1 MRKDR
6 FVGGFQI
13 PKGQEDHAMRQK
25 SLCYRLLPR
34 CRGRFIVAALIAF
47 ASGLLL
53 VASAPD
59 AIATGATVPMPVRPT
74 LTSVRVAR
82 HLPAQSIWMEVT
94 AYCPCKVCCGLRAN
108 GITASGKSV
117 RHNGGRF
124 VAADTDV
131 LPFGTRVSIPG
142 YHDGKAVPVIDTGS
156 AINGHRLDV
165 FFSSHAKAEAW
176 GRKMLRVRVD
186 RAG

>member
-1 MRKDR
+1 M
-6 FVGGFQI
+6 VGATI
-13 PKGQEDHAMRQK
+13 A
-25 SLCYRLLPR
+25 
-34 CRGRFIVAALIAF
+34 VAGGI
-47 ASGLLL
+47 LLL
-53 VASAPD
+53 ISGPAGTVVGAPVA
-59 AIATGATVPMPVRPT
+59 
-74 LTSVRVAR
+74 TSPHTTRASVSVAR
-82 HLPAQSIWMEVT
+82 QLPSHSIWMEVT

-142 YHDGKAVPVIDTGS
+142 YHDGKPVPVIDTGS
-156 AINGHRLDV
+156 AISGHRLDV
-165 FFSSHAKAEAW
+165 FFSNHATAEAW
-176 GRKMLRVRVD
+176 GRRMLRVRVE

>member
-1 MRKDR
+1 
-6 FVGGFQI
+6 
-13 PKGQEDHAMRQK
+13 MRQK

-34 CRGRFIVAALIAF
+34 FRGRFIMAAVIAVTGG
-47 ASGLLL
+47 ALL
-53 VASAPD
+53 VASGPD
-59 AIATGATVPMPVRPT
+59 ATATAAPMAIPVRPT
-74 LTSVRVAR
+74 VASVRVAR
-82 HLPAQSIWMEVT
+82 QLPPQSIWMEVT

-108 GITASGKSV
+108 GVTASGKSV

-142 YHDGKAVPVIDTGS
+142 YHDGKPVPVIDTGS

-165 FFSSHAKAEAW
+165 FFSSHATAEAW
-176 GRKMLRVRVD
+176 GRRMLRVRVD
-186 RAG
+186 RAR